1 MNINVSF
8 KGIEEEVVREKGGRE
23 RERERGREGGRD
35 EGDSEKE
42 IYNSSH
48 SGGKIPISFSSKPQT
63 MKSTCKLSL
72 GSLQL
77 PTLTKNPILSSLL
90 LNHLPLHYHHIA
102 SY

>member
-63 MKSTCKLSL
+63 MKSTCKLAYSCPRSQKIQFFPL
-72 GSLQL
+72 F
-77 PTLTKNPILSSLL
+77 SSTTC
-90 LNHLPLHYHHIA
+90 H
-102 SY
+102 STTTT